1 LNRQVFPSSLFPLRG
16 DISAESGATS
26 VIVQG
31 LQGIPIIAPPVEPA
45 GLDTLFYDSYN
56 NDWFYASPWDIPVG
70 TPLVWE
76 GYGYGSS
83 GISWIAPDTLAFG
96 NGTDGDVS
104 GAAAMTALVLFGS
117 ASYYGPY
124 SDYDVDYGPSYDQF
138 YTSIF
143 SGATQNWNLILP
155 PNPGTSG
162 QVLTTNGSGVTY
174 WETPSGGG
182 GGGGSVTSFSSG
194 NLSPLFTTSVATPTT
209 TPALSFTLNTQAAN
223 LVFAGPTSGV
233 AATPTFRALVA
244 ADLPAGYGPGGS
256 NGDIQYNN
264 SGAFGGSAATITS
277 GGTLTIPTTQA
288 IVFGTDTS
296 ISRISGGLVAFG
308 TGSVGSEIGGI
319 ILNTINLGSYLY
331 DHTDYAGANGWI
343 LSSTGS
349 AILWINPATSL
360 AVPGSTGDILYNNGG
375 VMGASLATIT
385 AAGSITLPDTQTIT
399 WTGSAYSS
407 VGLSQLAADTL
418 AVGNGTESDVSGGMA
433 MTALILYGSSYYPAY
448 DAFQTTIL
456 SGATQDWT
464 LVLPETAGVA
474 GQVLVNIGS
483 GFTEWES
490 VSALGVPWSALT
502 NPTANLT
509 LAMGNDT
516 TTFNY
521 ATGLA
526 AAWTWANN
534 TPTVTGASTTLALST
549 STAPTPSGGTSWTY
563 TLAASESGAGSNAWV
578 NAAVTLSGYTGG
590 ATGNNGNFTI
600 TASTTT
606 TITVSN
612 PTGTTTNSGT
622 PVVISS
628 AVSSSPILIIAGTVN
643 TGTAGTLNSVA
654 DTWSIQNVV
663 NSVVPNPVTK
673 LTITHAGSSGTPF
686 VQIPSLQF
694 PANPFIDINA
704 TGGIITFSQQNGTST
719 VGTISWGTGPGS
731 FGLAVS
737 QQGKTLFLQSNF
749 TSQAGSCFSVCN
761 ASSFTATSGTVIGL
775 NVGGA
780 AGGTGGTNALTFN
793 PASGTAVFQA
803 VAILP
808 TIEGTTSGNT
818 TALLVNPTYTL
829 TNLTGTNLLLDLQSS
844 STSKLSVNT
853 SGVVTRVAGNATT
866 KQGISSTI
874 STSIK
879 TAQAAALSGTSLV
892 TTTPSAG
899 MWRISFVA
907 TITTA
912 ATAAGVLGGTTG
924 FTITYVNG
932 NGDSVTKT
940 TALSTPLGIGA
951 TNSTGDSASGDLYCY
966 ASSASAITYSYG
978 YTAGTGTAM
987 QYDIAVYAEFLG

>member
-1 LNRQVFPSSLFPLRG
+1 MANRQVFPASIFPLRG
-16 DISAESGATS
+16 DISAETGATS

-31 LQGIPIIAPPVEPA
+31 LQGIPIIAPPVEPI
-45 GLDTLFYDSYN
+45 GLDTFFYDSYN

-70 TPLVWE
+70 IPLVWE

-117 ASYYGPY
+117 QSYYGPY

-162 QVLTTNGSGVTY
+162 QVLTTNGTGVTY
-174 WETPSGGG
+174 W
-182 GGGGSVTSFSSG
+182 
-194 NLSPLFTTSVATPTT
+194 
-209 TPALSFTLNTQAAN
+209 
-223 LVFAGPTSGV
+223 
-233 AATPTFRALVA
+233 
-244 ADLPAGYGPGGS
+244 
-256 NGDIQYNN
+256 
-264 SGAFGGSAATITS
+264 
-277 GGTLTIPTTQA
+277 
-288 IVFGTDTS
+288 
-296 ISRISGGLVAFG
+296 
-308 TGSVGSEIGGI
+308 
-319 ILNTINLGSYLY
+319 
-331 DHTDYAGANGWI
+331 
-343 LSSTGS
+343 ST
-349 AILWINPATSL
+349 
-360 AVPGSTGDILYNNGG
+360 
-375 VMGASLATIT
+375 
-385 AAGSITLPDTQTIT
+385 
-399 WTGSAYSS
+399 
-407 VGLSQLAADTL
+407 
-418 AVGNGTESDVSGGMA
+418 VSG
-433 MTALILYGSSYYPAY
+433 
-448 DAFQTTIL
+448 
-456 SGATQDWT
+456 
-464 LVLPETAGVA
+464 
-474 GQVLVNIGS
+474 
-483 GFTEWES
+483 
-490 VSALGVPWSALT
+490 GVPWSALT
-502 NPTANLT
+502 NPTANLALT
-509 LAMGNDT
+509 MGGNT

-549 STAPTPSGGTSWTY
+549 STAPTYSGGTSWTY
-563 TLAASESGAGSNAWV
+563 TLAVSESGAGSNAWV

-673 LTITHAGSSGTPF
+673 LTMTHTGSSGNVY
-686 VQIPSLQF
+686 VQVPNLQL
-694 PANPFIDINA
+694 ASASIDINTNGA
-704 TGGIITFSQQNGTST
+704 IITFTQQNGTST
-719 VGTISWGTGPGS
+719 GSISWGTGPGN
-731 FGLAVS
+731 FGLAVAT
-737 QQGKTLFLQSNF
+737 QGKTLFLQSNF

-808 TIEGTTSGNT
+808 IIEGTTSGNT
-818 TALLVNPTYTL
+818 TALLINPTYTL

-844 STSKLSVNT
+844 SVSKLNVNT
-853 SGVVTRVAGNATT
+853 SGAVTRIAGNATT
-866 KQGISSTI
+866 KQGVSSI
-874 STSIK
+874 LNTSIK
-879 TAQAAALSGTSLV
+879 TAQVAALSGTSLV

-912 ATAAGVLGGTTG
+912 ATAAGVLGGATG

-987 QYDIAVYAEFLG
+987 QYDIAVYAELLG

>member
-1 LNRQVFPSSLFPLRG
+1 MANRQVFPSSIFPLRG
-16 DISAESGATS
+16 DISAETGATS

-45 GLDTLFYDSYN
+45 GLDTFFYDSYN

-70 TPLVWE
+70 IPLVWE

-117 ASYYGPY
+117 QSYYGPY

-162 QVLTTNGSGVTY
+162 QVLTTNGTGVTY
-174 WETPSGGG
+174 W
-182 GGGGSVTSFSSG
+182 
-194 NLSPLFTTSVATPTT
+194 
-209 TPALSFTLNTQAAN
+209 
-223 LVFAGPTSGV
+223 
-233 AATPTFRALVA
+233 
-244 ADLPAGYGPGGS
+244 
-256 NGDIQYNN
+256 
-264 SGAFGGSAATITS
+264 
-277 GGTLTIPTTQA
+277 
-288 IVFGTDTS
+288 
-296 ISRISGGLVAFG
+296 
-308 TGSVGSEIGGI
+308 
-319 ILNTINLGSYLY
+319 
-331 DHTDYAGANGWI
+331 
-343 LSSTGS
+343 ST
-349 AILWINPATSL
+349 
-360 AVPGSTGDILYNNGG
+360 
-375 VMGASLATIT
+375 
-385 AAGSITLPDTQTIT
+385 
-399 WTGSAYSS
+399 
-407 VGLSQLAADTL
+407 
-418 AVGNGTESDVSGGMA
+418 VSG
-433 MTALILYGSSYYPAY
+433 
-448 DAFQTTIL
+448 
-456 SGATQDWT
+456 
-464 LVLPETAGVA
+464 
-474 GQVLVNIGS
+474 
-483 GFTEWES
+483 
-490 VSALGVPWSALT
+490 GVPWSALT
-502 NPTANLT
+502 NPTANLALT
-509 LAMGNDT
+509 MGGNT

-549 STAPTPSGGTSWTY
+549 STAPTYSGGTSWTY
-563 TLAASESGAGSNAWV
+563 TLAVSESGAGSNAWV

-673 LTITHAGSSGTPF
+673 LTMTHTGSSGNVY
-686 VQIPSLQF
+686 VQVPNLQL
-694 PANPFIDINA
+694 ASASIDINTNGA
-704 TGGIITFSQQNGTST
+704 IITFTQQNGTST
-719 VGTISWGTGPGS
+719 GSISWGTGPGN
-731 FGLAVS
+731 FGLAVAT
-737 QQGKTLFLQSNF
+737 QGKTLFLQSNF

-808 TIEGTTSGNT
+808 IIEGTTSGNT
-818 TALLVNPTYTL
+818 TALLINPTYTL

-844 STSKLSVNT
+844 SVSKLNVNT
-853 SGVVTRVAGNATT
+853 SGAVTRIAGNATT
-866 KQGISSTI
+866 KQGVSSI
-874 STSIK
+874 LNTSIK
-879 TAQAAALSGTSLV
+879 TAQVAALSGTSLV

-912 ATAAGVLGGTTG
+912 ATAAGVLGGATG

-987 QYDIAVYAEFLG
+987 QYDIAVYAELLG

>member
-1 LNRQVFPSSLFPLRG
+1 MNRQVFPASLFPLRG

-31 LQGIPIIAPPVEPA
+31 IQGIPVVAPPIEPA
-45 GLDTLFYDSYN
+45 GLDTFFYDSYN

-70 TPLVWE
+70 IPLVWE

-117 ASYYGPY
+117 QSYYGPY
-124 SDYDVDYGPSYDQF
+124 NDYDVDYGPSYYQF

-162 QVLTTNGSGVTY
+162 QVLTTNGTGVTY
-174 WETPSGGG
+174 W
-182 GGGGSVTSFSSG
+182 
-194 NLSPLFTTSVATPTT
+194 
-209 TPALSFTLNTQAAN
+209 
-223 LVFAGPTSGV
+223 
-233 AATPTFRALVA
+233 
-244 ADLPAGYGPGGS
+244 
-256 NGDIQYNN
+256 
-264 SGAFGGSAATITS
+264 
-277 GGTLTIPTTQA
+277 
-288 IVFGTDTS
+288 
-296 ISRISGGLVAFG
+296 
-308 TGSVGSEIGGI
+308 
-319 ILNTINLGSYLY
+319 
-331 DHTDYAGANGWI
+331 
-343 LSSTGS
+343 ST
-349 AILWINPATSL
+349 
-360 AVPGSTGDILYNNGG
+360 
-375 VMGASLATIT
+375 
-385 AAGSITLPDTQTIT
+385 
-399 WTGSAYSS
+399 
-407 VGLSQLAADTL
+407 
-418 AVGNGTESDVSGGMA
+418 VSG
-433 MTALILYGSSYYPAY
+433 
-448 DAFQTTIL
+448 
-456 SGATQDWT
+456 
-464 LVLPETAGVA
+464 
-474 GQVLVNIGS
+474 
-483 GFTEWES
+483 
-490 VSALGVPWSALT
+490 GVPWSALT
-502 NPTANLT
+502 NPTANLALT
-509 LAMGNDT
+509 MGNDT

-549 STAPTPSGGTSWTY
+549 STAPTHSGGTSWTY
-563 TLAASESGAGSNAWV
+563 TLAVSESGAGSNAWI
-578 NAAVTLSGYTGG
+578 NAAVTISGYTGG

-673 LTITHAGSSGTPF
+673 LTMTHTGSSGNVY
-686 VQIPSLQF
+686 VQVPNLQLTS
-694 PANPFIDINA
+694 ASIDINTNGA
-704 TGGIITFSQQNGTST
+704 IITFTQQNGTSA
-719 VGTISWGTGPGS
+719 GTISWGTGPGS

-818 TALLVNPTYTL
+818 TALLINPTYTL

-844 STSKLSVNT
+844 SVSKLNVNT
-853 SGVVTRVAGNATT
+853 SGAVTRIAGNATT
-866 KQGISSTI
+866 KQGVSSI
-874 STSIK
+874 LNTSIK

-892 TTTPSAG
+892 ATTPSAG

-912 ATAAGVLGGTTG
+912 ATSAGVLGGTTG
-924 FTITYVNG
+924 IHYY
-932 NGDSVTKT
+932 
-940 TALSTPLGIGA
+940 L
-951 TNSTGDSASGDLYCY
+951 C
-966 ASSASAITYSYG
+966 
-978 YTAGTGTAM
+978 
-987 QYDIAVYAEFLG
+987 QW